1 MNENKM
7 KKSMSGKGTP
17 MNFVQRMKKK
27 IRKINRSIRN
37 KSIQK
42 CTALQ
47 RNGVQMRDR
56 PQGMTHYPKGKI
68 GSLSE
73 LSRSDPRIKNP
84 SDRRTSDVRHDV
96 I

>member
-7 KKSMSGKGTP
+7 KKSMSGRGTP

-42 CTALQ
+42 CTLLQ
-47 RNGVQMRDR
+47 KNGVQMRDR
-56 PQGMTHYPKGKI
+56 PQEMTRYPKEKV

-73 LSRSDPRIKNP
+73 LNKSDLRIRTP
-84 SDRRTSDVRHDV
+84 PDRRTSDVRHDV
-96 I
+96 V